1 MYIYY
6 SLISLNQKPLGVR
19 YSIIKLICFLG
30 GEILTNNSFVQ
41 GLKAGT
47 SIAIGYFP
55 VALTFGLL
63 AKTSGLSIM
72 EATAMSI
79 FVYAGAA
86 QYISLTLISKGV
98 DPILIVLNTFVV
110 NIRHFLM
117 TAALNEKMQ
126 SDKKWLKGMYA
137 FGITDESFSV
147 LATQK
152 QDKIRTPFAF
162 GVVLIAY
169 LSWVIF
175 TAIGHVIGANLPA
188 FLLAAMSI
196 ALYAMF
202 VGLLV
207 PSMRGNR
214 KVVMLALIAAIINGI
229 FYWTQLLST
238 GWSILVATLA
248 SSIFIEIIYARK
260 KNVRNSKQSEGS
272 LS

>member
-1 MYIYY
+1 MY
-6 SLISLNQKPLGVR
+6 
-19 YSIIKLICFLG
+19 LG
-30 GEILTNNSFVQ
+30 GEIFVNNNSFYS
-41 GLKAGT
+41 GLKAGF

-63 AKTSGLSIM
+63 AKTTGLSM
-72 EATAMSI
+72 WEATAMSI

-86 QYISLTLISKGV
+86 QYMSLTLISKGV

-126 SDKKWLKGMYA
+126 SEKRWIKGIYA

-152 QDKIRTPFAF
+152 ESKIATPFAF
-162 GVVLIAY
+162 GVAVIAY
-169 LSWVIF
+169 SSWVVF
-175 TAIGHVIGANLPA
+175 TAVGHVIGANLPA
-188 FLLAAMSI
+188 FLQVAMSI

-214 KVVMLALIAAIINGI
+214 KVVMLALVAATINGF

-248 SSIFIEIIYARK
+248 SSIFIEIIYAKRRK
-260 KNVRNSKQSEGS
+260 NFPKGA
-272 LS
+272 